1 MFLETVSVLDTKHQ
15 SFNSM
20 FSAAIAAAAA
30 ASWSYVFLEQKCI
43 FLISQ
48 MGNLGAKMSWT
59 VVKGVIKSEKNIW
72 EPRLY
77 LQPFSFEFW
86 YDFHLIFREIPP
98 TRIFMEII
106 ERFHCE

>member
-1 MFLETVSVLDTKHQ
+1 MFLETVSILDTKHQ

-30 ASWSYVFLEQKCI
+30 AASWSYVFLEQKCV

-59 VVKGVIKSEKNIW
+59 VVKGVIKSEKI
-72 EPRLY
+72 
-77 LQPFSFEFW
+77 FES
-86 YDFHLIFREIPP
+86 LICIYSLFLLNFDM
-98 TRIFMEII
+98 IFT
-106 ERFHCE
+106 